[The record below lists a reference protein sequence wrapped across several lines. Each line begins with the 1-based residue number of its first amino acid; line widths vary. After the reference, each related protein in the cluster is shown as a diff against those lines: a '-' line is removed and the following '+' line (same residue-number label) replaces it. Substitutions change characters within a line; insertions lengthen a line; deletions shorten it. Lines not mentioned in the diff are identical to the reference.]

1 MISRYFNF
9 NFYGG
14 REGVI
19 ELCRMLVEYRYI
31 RRVGVVTVEMKTGI
45 KGEKAD
51 SNSILF
57 LFSECGKQILQQ
69 NLVL

>member
-1 MISRYFNF
+1 M
-9 NFYGG
+9 
-14 REGVI
+14 I

-31 RRVGVVTVEMKTGI
+31 RRVGVVTVEMKAGI

-57 LFSECGKQILQQ
+57 LFSECGKQILLQ